1 MSMMPKSTRRN
12 ENVSMKALGKRRGR
26 GRTAVQAATLPLLLA
41 FTTACQTTTPAERP
55 STGGASFSIRY
66 DQPSSSDAADAAF
79 LRKRKLP
86 EEAARSV
93 TALVDV
99 SPPVAM
105 VVRSCNGEGSAYDP
119 DTRRVEV
126 CYDEI
131 SETRDL
137 YQDAGRSL
145 SEDTLSAVML
155 ETLFHES
162 AHAVLDALDL
172 KGSGREED
180 FADQFAA
187 LMLLRQ
193 GVRGEDRL
201 LAAAETWRLSA
212 ITYENVDDGQADE
225 HSTDHQRAVNHL
237 CYVYGAAPAR
247 HQSLVDPHA
256 LPPDR
261 ARGCAGEW
269 KTVQTTWLNT
279 LGRHAKQDAGG
290 SSMPPP

>member
-1 MSMMPKSTRRN
+1 MSMMPKSTRKNEN
-12 ENVSMKALGKRRGR
+12 ENVGVGALGRRR
-26 GRTAVQAATLPLLLA
+26 GRTALQSALLPLLLA

-55 STGGASFSIRY
+55 STAGAGFSIRY

-79 LRKRKLP
+79 LRKRRLP
-86 EEAARSV
+86 EEAVRSV
-93 TALVDV
+93 TALVEV

-105 VVRSCNGEGSAYDP
+105 VVRSCHGEGSAYDP

-137 YQDAGRSL
+137 YQDAGQPL
-145 SEDTLSAVML
+145 SDDTLSAVTL

-172 KGSGREED
+172 RASGREED

-201 LAAAETWRLSA
+201 LAAAEAWRLSA

-225 HSTDHQRAVNHL
+225 HSTDHQRAVNYL

-247 HQSLVDPHA
+247 HQNLVDAHA
-256 LPPDR
+256 LPVDR
-261 ARGCAGEW
+261 ARGCTGEW

-279 LGRHAKQDAGG
+279 LGRHARHDAGG
-290 SSMPPP
+290 SSMTTP